1 MIKEIKLKIRKKYNT
16 KQNQIDS
23 LKEENTT
30 LLRKIEKKN
39 ELILELFE
47 IRDEKQRKID
57 ELLEEN
63 NSLRERKMKKK

>member
-1 MIKEIKLKIRKKYNT
+1 MIKEIKAKIRKRRNT

-47 IRDEKQRKID
+47 IRDEKQRKIN

-63 NSLRERKMKKK
+63 KVLRERKSRK

>member
-1 MIKEIKLKIRKKYNT
+1 MIKEIKRKLQKRRNT

-30 LLRKIEKKN
+30 LLKKIEKKN
-39 ELILELFE
+39 ELIFELFE
-47 IRDEKQRKID
+47 IRDEKQRKIN

-63 NSLRERKMKKK
+63 KILRERKNKK